1 MLNQQ
6 LAYPAATIEPF
17 TDVTRDEGEP
27 RLGLLREL
35 FATASEDTKEQFAT
49 LFSALFS
56 PLAARPR
63 VCLCR
68 VGSVR
73 CTPEGVRD
81 VIGNEAA
88 SAVRRV
94 PVQSSETVAL
104 FSSKITSQTNI
115 SSFLAVEFSG
125 ASLRISRTS
134 EHGVSIRGT
143 GAVDDDVEVEF
154 VDLASDVLA
163 RLGLV
168 ARLFEPPPVDQL
180 AVALLPRKPHEL
192 PGDIMSDVADFW
204 TRIIRAHVVVAVCA
218 PNNAAWPLAFDN
230 MRVYTSPDA
239 KKDTQLALYATL
251 HAASVTC
258 ACALHGLPPPTVEQ
272 DSEVELC
279 LSMCGRMRAVRP
291 DKSMEDC
298 PMHRR
303 CTPNTPT
310 LSSICCANT
319 SASLVCW
326 HRSRSL
332 NGNRQRQAG
341 IRIQDFPLNGIDV
354 LHAQHLLWAAGRC
367 TRFLNTHKLTETE
380 IANTC
385 GKCTKALRNRLNDDV
400 EAKRQ
405 KTGNKEDESRLVE
418 LDQMAVTALRNEN
431 TKKSCPSVLTDTHLG
446 WFRHPPKRPRSHQ

>member
-6 LAYPAATIEPF
+6 LAYPAAIIEPF
-17 TDVTRDEGEP
+17 TDCTRDEGEP

-35 FATASEDTKEQFAT
+35 FAVASEETKEQFAT

-68 VGSVR
+68 IGSVR

-88 SAVRRV
+88 SAVTRV

-125 ASLRISRTS
+125 VSLRISRTD
-134 EHGVSIRGT
+134 EHGVSIRVA

-154 VDLASDVLA
+154 VDLASDVPA

-168 ARLFEPPPVDQL
+168 ARLFEPPPVDHM

-230 MRVYTSPDA
+230 MRVYTSPDTQQV
-239 KKDTQLALYATL
+239 TQLALHATL

-258 ACALHGLPPPTVEQ
+258 ACALHGLPPPTAEQ

-279 LSMCGRMRAVRP
+279 LRMCGRRRAVRA

-303 CTPNTPT
+303 NTPT
-310 LSSICCANT
+310 LSSVCCANT

-326 HRSRSL
+326 HRSS
-332 NGNRQRQAG
+332 NGDRQRRAG
-341 IRIQDFPLNGIDV
+341 IRIPALPLNGIDV
-354 LHAQHLLWAAGRC
+354 LHAQHLLWAAERC
-367 TRFLNTHKLTETE
+367 TQLLNTRKLTETE
-380 IANTC
+380 IADIC
-385 GKCTKALRNRLNDDV
+385 GKCTKALRTRLNDNV

-405 KTGNKEDESRLVE
+405 KTGNREDESRLVE
-418 LDQMAVTALRNEN
+418 LDQMAVTALRNEK
-431 TKKSCPSVLTDTHLG
+431 TKKSCPSALTDTHLG
-446 WFRHPPKRPRSHQ
+446 WFRHPPKRSRSHQ

>member
-6 LAYPAATIEPF
+6 LAYPAAIIEPF
-17 TDVTRDEGEP
+17 TDCTRDEGEP

-35 FATASEDTKEQFAT
+35 FAVASEGTKEQFAT

-68 VGSVR
+68 IGSVR

-88 SAVRRV
+88 SAVTRV

-125 ASLRISRTS
+125 VSLRISRTG
-134 EHGVSIRGT
+134 EHGVSIRVA

-154 VDLASDVLA
+154 VDLASDVPA

-168 ARLFEPPPVDQL
+168 ARLFEPPPVDHM

-230 MRVYTSPDA
+230 MRVYTSPDTQQV
-239 KKDTQLALYATL
+239 TQLALHATL

-258 ACALHGLPPPTVEQ
+258 ACALHGLPPPTAEQ

-279 LSMCGRMRAVRP
+279 LRMCGRRRAVRA

-310 LSSICCANT
+310 LSSVCCANT

-326 HRSRSL
+326 HRSS
-332 NGNRQRQAG
+332 NGDRQRRAG
-341 IRIQDFPLNGIDV
+341 IRIPALPLNGIDV
-354 LHAQHLLWAAGRC
+354 LHAQHLLWAAERC
-367 TRFLNTHKLTETE
+367 TQLLNTRKLTETE
-380 IANTC
+380 IADIC
-385 GKCTKALRNRLNDDV
+385 GKCTKALRTRLNDNV

-405 KTGNKEDESRLVE
+405 KTGNREDESRLVE
-418 LDQMAVTALRNEN
+418 LDQMAVTALRNEK
-431 TKKSCPSVLTDTHLG
+431 TKKSCPSALTDTHLG
-446 WFRHPPKRPRSHQ
+446 W